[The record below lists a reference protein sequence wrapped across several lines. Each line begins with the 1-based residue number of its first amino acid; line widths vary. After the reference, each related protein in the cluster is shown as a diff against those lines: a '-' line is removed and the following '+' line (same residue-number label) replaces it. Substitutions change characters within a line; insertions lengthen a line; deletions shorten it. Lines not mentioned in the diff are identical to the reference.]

1 MSEIVIH
8 LALFLLV
15 SLAIV
20 LLGAFYSEAE
30 DGKALR
36 SVPRRLMVFLLG
48 CGALAGVML
57 ICEHTF
63 AAL

>member
-1 MSEIVIH
+1 MSEFVIH

-15 SLAIV
+15 SCAIV
-20 LLGAFYSEAE
+20 LMGAFYSEAE
-30 DGKALR
+30 DGQALR
-36 SVPRRLMVFLLG
+36 SVPRRLAVFLLG

>member
-1 MSEIVIH
+1 MSELAIH
-8 LALFLLV
+8 LVLFLLI
-15 SLAIV
+15 SFAIV

-30 DGKALR
+30 DAKALR
-36 SVPRRLMVFLLG
+36 SVPRRMGVFLLG
-48 CGALAGVML
+48 CAALAGVML